1 MTKKSKTMGGRPIK
15 SSKASTKRIVNK
27 ILEAR
32 LEKKAIVGDFGSNS
46 TTGGVVEV
54 LSNLAQNDTV
64 FGRTGNVI
72 RVHSLNMTFSS
83 KLTTGA
89 ETLRYIV
96 FQDTMNRGV
105 VPSVSDILV
114 TTTYASQYEY
124 IQAQQK
130 RFHVLLDFN
139 HNMTAAG
146 FGFRTSKFRLSPV
159 KDLHFLSAGGAQV
172 DVSKNSLYCL
182 IIGNGTN
189 VGYDVSFTLEF
200 TDA

>member
-15 SSKASTKRIVNK
+15 SSKASTRRIVNK
-27 ILEAR
+27 ILESR

-46 TTGGVVEV
+46 TTGGVVEL
-54 LSNLAQNDTV
+54 LSNMAQNDTV
-64 FGRTGNVI
+64 FGRTGNTVK
-72 RVHSLNMTFSS
+72 VHSLNMTFSS

-96 FQDTMNRGV
+96 FQDTMNMGT
-105 VPSVSDILV
+105 VPGVSDLLV

-146 FGFRTSKFRLSPV
+146 FGFRTSKFRLSPL
-159 KDLHFLSAGGAQV
+159 KDLHYLSAGGAQA
-172 DVSKNSLYCL
+172 DVSKNSLYVL

-189 VGYDVSFTLEF
+189 VGYDVSFTLEY